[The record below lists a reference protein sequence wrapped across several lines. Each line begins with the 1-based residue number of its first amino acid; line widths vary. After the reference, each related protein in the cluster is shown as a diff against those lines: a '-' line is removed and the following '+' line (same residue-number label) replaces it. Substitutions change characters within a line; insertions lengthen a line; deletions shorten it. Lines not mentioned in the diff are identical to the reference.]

1 MTALVVLTLL
11 SGGRDPFSP
20 DPAAQ
25 PPPED
30 DPCEEELC
38 RYAVTDLTL
47 VAIVSGD
54 ANPVAMFEDPRRKG
68 HVVRRGSRVGRRG
81 GRVTAITRECVTVT
95 EKRQPT
101 DLCIQQP
108 PRELIAR

>member
-11 SGGRDPFSP
+11 SGGRDPFAP

-25 PPPED
+25 PPPD
-30 DPCEEELC
+30 DDSCQEELC

-54 ANPVAMFEDPRRKG
+54 SDPVAMFEDPRRKG
-68 HVVRRGSRVGRRG
+68 HIVHRGSRIGRRG
-81 GRVTAITRECVTVT
+81 GRVTAIVRDCVTVR
-95 EKRQPT
+95 ELERSSDICLNPA
-101 DLCIQQP
+101 
-108 PRELIAR
+108 PRELLAQ